1 MIPGGLTPADYLMA
15 GTVVCGIRLRNEAVP
30 ASHHAPCSA
39 HVCMPRGRT
48 GMMPILHSPGL
59 MMPGQ
64 LGPINRV
71 ADCSLSARFTSTCKQ
86 S

>member
-1 MIPGGLTPADYLMA
+1 MQCTWA
-15 GTVVCGIRLRNEAVP
+15 R
-30 ASHHAPCSA
+30 APQ
-39 HVCMPRGRT
+39 RT